1 LIKNMKIIGYALCLN
16 NDDYTVSLEVRK
28 IYPILAP
35 HDNDPN
41 GYVRI
46 IDESGEDYLYAE
58 NRFSPIKLSP
68 KIRKKVE
75 ENLFA
80 V

>member
-1 LIKNMKIIGYALCLN
+1 MKIIGYALCLN
-16 NDDYTVSLEVRK
+16 SDDYTVSLEVRK

-68 KIRKKVE
+68 KIRKQVE

>member
-1 LIKNMKIIGYALCLN
+1 MKIIGYALCLN

-68 KIRKKVE
+68 KIRKQVE

>member
-1 LIKNMKIIGYALCLN
+1 MKIIGYTLCLN

-35 HDNDPN
+35 LENDPN

-58 NRFSPIKLSP
+58 SRFSPVKLSP
-68 KIRKKVE
+68 KIRKQVE
-75 ENLFA
+75 AQIFA
-80 V
+80 A

>member
-1 LIKNMKIIGYALCLN
+1 MKIIGYTLCLN

-28 IYPILAP
+28 IYPIIAP
-35 HDNDPN
+35 LENDPN

-58 NRFSPIKLSP
+58 NRFSPVKLSP
-68 KIRKKVE
+68 EIRKQVE
-75 ENLFA
+75 AQIFA
-80 V
+80 G

>member
-1 LIKNMKIIGYALCLN
+1 MKIIGYTLCLN
-16 NDDYTVSLEVRK
+16 NDDYTVSLELRK

-35 HDNDPN
+35 RDNDPD

-58 NRFSPIKLSP
+58 ARFSPVKLP
-68 KIRKKVE
+68 AKTRKQVE
-75 ENLFA
+75 AQILA